1 MKKIIL
7 TVVALSLLV
16 SVPAFAEEVQTKK
29 EMPSQAYRPSGP
41 EAGMSMEKPAGMP
54 MTGMGKMCCPMMG
67 KAQMV
72 ATDEGGVIVLA
83 GNKLMKYDADLNLVK
98 EAELKMPM
106 GPMGGKQCPMM
117 GKMAKQDAAP
127 AVPEA
132 QEKTA

>member
-7 TVVALSLLV
+7 AVVSLSLLILV
-16 SVPAFAEEVQTKK
+16 QAFAEETQRKE
-29 EMPSQAYRPSGP
+29 EMPA
-41 EAGMSMEKPAGMP
+41 MSMHKPMGMP
-54 MTGMGKMCCPMMG
+54 MPGMGKTCCPMMG

-98 EAELKMPM
+98 EVEVKMPM
-106 GPMGGKQCPMM
+106 GPMGGRQCLMM
-117 GKMAKQDAAP
+117 GKMTDQGSASIVSEP
-127 AVPEA
+127 